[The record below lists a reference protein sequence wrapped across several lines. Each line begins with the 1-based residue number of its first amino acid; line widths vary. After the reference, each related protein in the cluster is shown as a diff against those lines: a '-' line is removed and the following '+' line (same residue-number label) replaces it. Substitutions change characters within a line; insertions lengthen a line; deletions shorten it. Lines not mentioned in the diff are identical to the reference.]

1 MKIQFL
7 PDGAVHFTRSPE
19 ALALFEGHPKRIERM
34 TEILFDEKKQRY
46 FIKFLKGPC
55 VGEIL
60 AEGYPYDH
68 PDAVPTVE
76 GRSDGYAPDPAAMF
90 DTYEQAV
97 MAELR
102 AVDKLRQSG
111 HVMV

>member
-76 GRSDGYAPDPAAMF
+76 GRSTVTRRTPPLCSTRMSKPLWQSF
-90 DTYEQAV
+90 VQSINCV
-97 MAELR
+97 R
-102 AVDKLRQSG
+102 AG
-111 HVMV
+111 T